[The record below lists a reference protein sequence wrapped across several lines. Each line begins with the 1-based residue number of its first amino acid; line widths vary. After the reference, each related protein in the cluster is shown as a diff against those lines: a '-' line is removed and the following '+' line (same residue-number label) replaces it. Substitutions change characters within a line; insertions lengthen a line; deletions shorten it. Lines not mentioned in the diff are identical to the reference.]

1 MAAEERA
8 ADDANSASLSIACCI
23 HSLNGGGA
31 ERVMAGLTSRLAE
44 RGHRVSL
51 ITFDDG
57 ASDRHVIA
65 PSVRRMPLALSA
77 DARGLLA
84 KFRQVRARHHAIA
97 DAVERLRPDVVL
109 SFCDRTNLDV
119 LMATDPSGPP
129 VVVCERSDPARQSL
143 GPFWN
148 AVRRHKYRQA
158 ATVVALTETS
168 ASYLRPFS
176 KSVTVIPSAVD
187 RPPLTSDR
195 EQACARKRIAGVGRL
210 EPEKG
215 FDRLL
220 IAFAQATSDDP
231 SWQLVIYGEGTQRDA
246 LLAQAKSLGINDRLE
261 LPGWVRPLAE
271 PLSQATLFCLPSRY
285 EGFPSALLEAMSLGV
300 PSLSVD
306 CESGP
311 RVIIDHGRDGWLVES
326 SVEGLRGGIETLI
339 ADVRQREALGRA
351 GIRIVDQFGWDTM
364 VDRYEQLLR
373 DVARERKETNR
384 S

>member
-1 MAAEERA
+1 MP
-8 ADDANSASLSIACCI
+8 ADDAPLVRLSIACFI
-23 HSLNGGGA
+23 HSLDGGGA
-31 ERVMAGLTSRLAE
+31 ERVMAGLTSRLTQ

-57 ASDRHVIA
+57 SSDRHAVTE
-65 PSVRRMPLALSA
+65 SVHRVPLALSS

-84 KFRQVRARHHAIA
+84 KFHQVRARHRAIA
-97 DAVERLRPDVVL
+97 DLVDRLSPDVIL
-109 SFCDRTNLDV
+109 SFCDRTNVDV
-119 LMATDPSGPP
+119 LLATDPSGPP

-143 GPFWN
+143 GPIWN
-148 AVRRHKYRQA
+148 AVRRRQYKTA

-168 ASYLRPFS
+168 ARYLRPFS
-176 KSVTVIPSAVD
+176 RSVAVVPSAVD
-187 RPPLTSDR
+187 PPPLTSDR
-195 EQACARKRIAGVGRL
+195 EPACARKQIAGVGRL

-231 SWQLVIYGEGTQRDA
+231 QWRLVIYGEGSRRDA
-246 LLAQAKSLGINDRLE
+246 LLAQARSLGISDRFE

-285 EGFPSALLEAMSLGV
+285 EGFPSALLEAMSLGI

-326 SVEGLRGGIETLI
+326 SVEGLRRGIAQLI
-339 ADVRQREALGRA
+339 NDAQQREALGQA
-351 GIRIVDQFGWDTM
+351 GTRIVDRFGWNSM

-373 DVARERKETNR
+373 DVVQTHTVPG
-384 S
+384 

>member
-1 MAAEERA
+1 MAADERAAEERA
-8 ADDANSASLSIACCI
+8 ADDTNSASLSIACFI
-23 HSLNGGGA
+23 HSLHGGGA

-51 ITFDDG
+51 ITFDEG

-77 DARGLLA
+77 DARGLLG
-84 KFRQVRARHHAIA
+84 KVRQVRARHHAIA

-148 AVRRHKYRQA
+148 VVRRHQYRQA

-176 KSVTVIPSAVD
+176 KSVAVIPSAVD

-195 EQACARKRIAGVGRL
+195 EQAGARKRIAGVGRL

-231 SWQLVIYGEGTQRDA
+231 SWRLVIYGEGTQRDA
-246 LLAQAKSLGINDRLE
+246 LLAQAKSLGIDDRLE

-311 RVIIDHGRDGWLVES
+311 RVIIDHGRDGWLVKS

-351 GIRIVDQFGWDTM
+351 GMGIVDQFGWDTM

-373 DVARERKETNR
+373 NVVSERT
-384 S
+384 

>member
-65 PSVRRMPLALSA
+65 PSVRRITLALSA

-220 IAFAQATSDDP
+220 IAFAQATTDDP
-231 SWQLVIYGEGTQRDA
+231 SWQLVIYGEGTQRGA

-373 DVARERKETNR
+373 DVVRERPSTNR

>member
-65 PSVRRMPLALSA
+65 PSVRRITLALSA

-84 KFRQVRARHHAIA
+84 KFRHVRARHHAIA

-220 IAFAQATSDDP
+220 IAFAQATTDDP
-231 SWQLVIYGEGTQRDA
+231 SWQLVIYGEGTQRGA

-261 LPGWVRPLAE
+261 LPGWVRPIAE

-339 ADVRQREALGRA
+339 ADVRQREAIGRA

-373 DVARERKETNR
+373 DVVRERPSTNR